1 MAQEGKKISFGFSKV
16 SRKPVLNNKVEDKP
30 VDYIKCIDDKSIKL
44 INETKVI
51 NGPLVIPLL
60 QNKSWRDRILDKV
73 NSSSPSSAEASATT
87 STTAASTT
95 SVSATTSLNIK
106 QEPNDEVS
114 LEKQAA
120 DEIIKELSKEIKVEQ
135 KDDLKIPTA
144 EADIF
149 AGEKESSLE
158 DYEQIPIEQFGL
170 AMLRGMGWQPDK
182 GIGKNPRLVT
192 TVVPASRP
200 KGMGLGADKALKK
213 PAATDKNGEK
223 LKLEK
228 GCFVKINAGKFVGH
242 HGVLEGFDED
252 AGRVLVKLSLQN
264 NVESFNEFIVDRVS
278 KDDYAKNS
286 KVINISKY
294 EEYKNKSEDKESNGS
309 RSKSRSN
316 SELNGSGDRVTRDE
330 DRHDNSCDKYKK
342 RDRDRDRDSDR
353 RQVND
358 YDDKYKRRDKDRD
371 RSGDRRDRH
380 KSKKSKHHKKSRH

>member
-73 NSSSPSSAEASATT
+73 NSSSSSSSSSAEASAET
-87 STTAASTT
+87 SSTAA
-95 SVSATTSLNIK
+95 SATTSLNIK

-120 DEIIKELSKEIKVEQ
+120 DEIIKELSKEIKVEK
-135 KDDLKIPTA
+135 KDDLEIPTA

-149 AGEKESSLE
+149 VGEKESSLE

-200 KGMGLGADKALKK
+200 KGMGLGADKVVKK

-294 EEYKNKSEDKESNGS
+294 EEYKNKGEDKESNEGS

-316 SELNGSGDRVTRDE
+316 SELNGSGDRVRRDE
-330 DRHDNSCDKYKK
+330 DRHEANSGDKYKK
-342 RDRDRDRDSDR
+342 RDKDRDRDSDR
-353 RQVND
+353 RKVND
-358 YDDKYKRRDKDRD
+358 YDDKYRRDKDRD